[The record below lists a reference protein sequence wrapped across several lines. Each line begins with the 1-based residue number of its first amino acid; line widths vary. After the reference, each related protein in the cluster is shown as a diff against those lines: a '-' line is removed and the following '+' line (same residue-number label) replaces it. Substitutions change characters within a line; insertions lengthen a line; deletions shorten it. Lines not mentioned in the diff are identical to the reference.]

1 MAQFIALMRRKTER
15 FTEEEFAPLLEPEA
29 ERVRELYTA
38 GVFRTTWG
46 RKDTPGAVI
55 LLEAESV
62 EDARTTL
69 ETLPLV
75 QREMIEAT
83 LIPVGPYRGFA
94 PRG

>member
-1 MAQFIALMRRKTER
+1 MAQFIALMRRMTER

-38 GVFRTTWG
+38 GILRRVWS
-46 RKDTPGAVI
+46 RKDVLGAV
-55 LLEAESV
+55 LLIEADSID
-62 EDARTTL
+62 DARAAL

-75 QREMIEAT
+75 QRAMIEPT
-83 LIPVGPYRGFA
+83 LVPLAPYRGFA